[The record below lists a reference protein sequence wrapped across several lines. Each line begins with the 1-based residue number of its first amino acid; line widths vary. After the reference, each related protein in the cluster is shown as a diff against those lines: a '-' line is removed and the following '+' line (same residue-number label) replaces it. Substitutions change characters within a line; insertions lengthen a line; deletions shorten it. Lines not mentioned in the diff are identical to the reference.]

1 MVAVGARQCGI
12 RGRSVRAGWLVA
24 VRGAAE
30 GRFGYLVEDRLPGAS
45 RFNI

>member
-1 MVAVGARQCGI
+1 MVAVGARRCGVH
-12 RGRSVRAGWLVA
+12 GRSVRAGRLVA